1 MTYKKREIKVV
12 SGVPNRNKIISYLKK
27 IPVQIWS
34 RAGNTSSKEDQ
45 LTHDECE
52 ALWVRINHSL
62 QYF

>member
-34 RAGNTSSKEDQ
+34 RAGNDSFIEDQ
-45 LTHDECE
+45 LTQDECE